1 MFAGLQESLLQV
13 GDNVTGKIE
22 YPQTDFCVLSQME
35 AHLSFTVERIWIVR
49 VESRYRWHSRHSNL
63 RAALR

>member
-22 YPQTDFCVLSQME
+22 YLQTDFCVLSQME
-35 AHLSFTVERIWIVR
+35 AHLSLTVERISVTKI
-49 VESRYRWHSRHSNL
+49 SNNP
-63 RAALR
+63 